1 MAEEPIDAT
10 TEPVARAAPER
21 WRPSFGDVV
30 TVLALVGAIIM
41 WFAPPNWEIGIP
53 VVVISIGLV
62 AFTALR
68 HPSRPVIRGAAASLV
83 IALLV
88 AVAWHPIWE
97 SFHKDYPNVAFRSPI
112 TFGDPEQ
119 PRVASSEPADMPPL
133 NLPGPTLSKI
143 GKVLYLCPLP
153 PQADPEKREAIK
165 AEIRRNAEIY
175 GNAAGVDVAFNEIPY
190 GIRFDITAKT
200 PQGKMN
206 MGGGAVD
213 RITIQLEAASAG
225 IFVTMTTNFA
235 GTMGF
240 VEAMPLERN
249 SDMEKIWRSQA
260 EKITGAPEG
269 KCRLL

>member
-1 MAEEPIDAT
+1 MAEEPIEAI
-10 TEPVARAAPER
+10 TEPATRAAPEK

-97 SFHKDYPNVAFRSPI
+97 SFHKDYPNVAFRSPV
-112 TFGDPEQ
+112 TFGDPER
-119 PRVASSEPADMPPL
+119 PRAASSEPADMPPL

-153 PQADPEKREAIK
+153 PQIDPGKREAIK

-175 GNAAGVDVAFNEIPY
+175 GNAAGVDVVFNEIPY
-190 GIRFDITAKT
+190 GVRFDITAKT
-200 PQGKMN
+200 TQGKMN
-206 MGGGAVD
+206 MGSGAVD
-213 RITIQLEAASAG
+213 RITIQLEAASTG
-225 IFVTMTTNFA
+225 IFVTLSTNFA
-235 GTMGF
+235 GAMGF
-240 VEAMPLERN
+240 VEAIPLERD
-249 SDMEKIWRSQA
+249 SDLEKIWRSQV
-260 EKITGAPEG
+260 ERITGAPEG